1 MKINHICI
9 SSMLSASFTSK
20 LCKGTKKGKETK
32 LEIRDLTPGPSQW
45 KHQSRWEKR
54 AQTGTLLSY
63 FSQSIKAGLACPVTS
78 AEQGYGKIK
87 VTVGSLTPSIT
98 RQKLCPAAVPVT
110 TRSLQ
115 APLNPPGFMK
125 QNYSRG

>member
-1 MKINHICI
+1 MQRY
-9 SSMLSASFTSK
+9 
-20 LCKGTKKGKETK
+20 KKGKGNKTGNK
-32 LEIRDLTPGPSQW
+32 GPD
-45 KHQSRWEKR
+45 SRTSTVEAPEQVGK
-54 AQTGTLLSY
+54 TGTLLSY

-78 AEQGYGKIK
+78 AERGYGKIK
-87 VTVGSLTPSIT
+87 VTAGSLTPSIT

-125 QNYSRG
+125 